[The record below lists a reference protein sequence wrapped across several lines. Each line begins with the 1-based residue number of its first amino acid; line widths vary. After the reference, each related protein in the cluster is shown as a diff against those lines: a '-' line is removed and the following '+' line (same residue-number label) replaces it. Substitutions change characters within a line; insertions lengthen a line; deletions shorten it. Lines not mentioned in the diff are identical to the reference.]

1 MRIVT
6 NSITSVLF
14 LITILLPFGSA
25 HVQADD
31 RAGKACEPGAFDR
44 SDHFLSHLLAY
55 QQDLGLTEE
64 QAGKLRAIHQA
75 LKKDQIKGEADMRLI
90 QVDLFP
96 LLHDEKA
103 ELAAIETK
111 FKQMESLRTA
121 AHVTAVKATRDAQ
134 AVLTP
139 EQRGKIQTLLMQERQ
154 RSGQRREGQN
164 PEGKERN

>member
-1 MRIVT
+1 MSIGTIRII
-6 NSITSVLF
+6 SALL
-14 LITILLPFGSA
+14 LITILLPFASVD
-25 HVQADD
+25 VQADE

-64 QAGKLRAIHQA
+64 QAGKLRTIHQA
-75 LKKDQIKGEADMRLI
+75 LKKDQIKGEADRRLI

-96 LLHDEKA
+96 LLHDEKV

-134 AVLTP
+134 AVLTA

-154 RSGQRREGQN
+154 RSGQRPEDAL

>member
-1 MRIVT
+1 MTIVT
-6 NSITSVLF
+6 SRLITVLF

-25 HVQADD
+25 HVQADE
-31 RAGKACEPGAFDR
+31 RAGKTCEPGAFDR

-55 QQDLGLTEE
+55 QHDLGLTEE

-96 LLHDEKA
+96 LLHDDKA
-103 ELAAIETK
+103 DLTGIEAK

-121 AHVTAVKATRDAQ
+121 AHVTAVKATRDVQ

-139 EQRGKIQTLLMQERQ
+139 EQREKIQTLLMQERQ
-154 RSGQRREGQN
+154 RSGQRGAGQN
-164 PEGKERN
+164 PEGKERS